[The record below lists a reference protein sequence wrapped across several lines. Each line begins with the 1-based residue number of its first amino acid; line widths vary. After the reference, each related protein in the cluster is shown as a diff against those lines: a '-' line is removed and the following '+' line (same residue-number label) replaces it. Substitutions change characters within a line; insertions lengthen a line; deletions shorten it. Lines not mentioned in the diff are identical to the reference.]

1 MVLSEAVGAGLDIW
15 SGEMMNQSQP
25 SYPDLSKVT
34 MLVTGANGGI
44 GIDIVESALG
54 AGAHVLATDLV
65 IEEKLEAM
73 KMDSDLVCRN
83 YDLSDDMQR
92 DECLGW
98 ANEAKVNVLVNN
110 AAIFDMAP
118 LLEADLDQFDKLF
131 ALNVRAMFAMM
142 QGVAKGLVSRSES
155 GVIINFSS
163 QAGRRG
169 EALVSHYCATKAAV
183 ISYTQSAAL
192 ALAPNDIRVNAIAP
206 GAIDT
211 PMWDSVDNLF
221 ARYEGLALGDKKK
234 KVSKS
239 VPLGRFGLPSDVT
252 GTVLFLASSHSQYIT
267 GQTINVDGGSV
278 LS

>member
-1 MVLSEAVGAGLDIW
+1 VI
-15 SGEMMNQSQP
+15 NQSQT

-44 GIDIVESALG
+44 GIDIVESAVR

-65 IEEKLEAM
+65 IKEKLEAM
-73 KMDSDLVCRN
+73 KMGSDLACRT
-83 YDLSDDMQR
+83 YDLGDDIQR
-92 DECLGW
+92 DECLNW
-98 ANEAKVNVLVNN
+98 ANEAAVNVLVNN

-118 LLEADLDQFDKLF
+118 LLEADLGQFDKLF

-155 GVIINFSS
+155 GAIINFSS

-192 ALAPNDIRVNAIAP
+192 ALAPHDIRVNAVAP
-206 GAIDT
+206 GVIDT

-221 ARYEGLALGDKKK
+221 ARYEGLALGEKKE

-252 GTVLFLASSHSQYIT
+252 GTVLFLASSHAQYIT
-267 GQTINVDGGSV
+267 GQTINVDGGNVFS
-278 LS
+278 

>member
-1 MVLSEAVGAGLDIW
+1 
-15 SGEMMNQSQP
+15 MMNQSQP

-44 GIDIVESALG
+44 GIDIVESALR

-73 KMDSDLVCRN
+73 KMDSDLVCRI
-83 YDLSDDMQR
+83 YDLGDDMQR

-98 ANEAKVNVLVNN
+98 ANKAKVNVLVNN

-192 ALAPNDIRVNAIAP
+192 ALAPNGIRVNAIAP
-206 GAIDT
+206 GVIDT

>member
-1 MVLSEAVGAGLDIW
+1 MVLSEAASTRINVW
-15 SGEMMNQSQP
+15 SSKMTNKSH
-25 SYPDLSKVT
+25 SLYPDLSNVT

-44 GIDIVESALG
+44 GFDIVKSALM
-54 AGAHVLATDLV
+54 AGASLLATDLA
-65 IEEKLEAM
+65 IEEKLEIM
-73 KMDSDLVCRN
+73 KIDCDLECRN
-83 YDLSDDMQR
+83 FDLCDDDQR
-92 DECLGW
+92 EECISW
-98 ANEAKVNVLVNN
+98 ANKSKANSLVNN

-142 QGVAKGLVSRSES
+142 QGFAKGLISRNEA
-155 GVIINFSS
+155 GTIINFSS

-192 ALAPNDIRVNAIAP
+192 ALAQNSIRVNAIAP
-206 GAIDT
+206 GVVDT
-211 PMWDSVDNLF
+211 PMWDTVDSLF
-221 ARYEGLALGDKKK
+221 ARYEGLSIGEKKK

-252 GTVLFLASSHSQYIT
+252 GAVLFLASSHSEYIT